1 MSNSVLVI
9 AEKPSVAR
17 DIAAVIGADENT
29 DGVLR
34 GNSYIVTSARGHLVR
49 LKEPQEY
56 DSRYDK
62 WDLSDLPIIP
72 EFEFV
77 PNENAADVLERLT
90 RLMNSVEVDEIICAT
105 DAGREGECIF
115 RYIYAYIGCT
125 KPVKRLWISSLTAE
139 SIRNGFANL
148 RPAADYDKMYMAGIT
163 RAKIDWLW
171 GMNLTRLYT
180 KHLGAIC
187 SIGRVQTAVVN
198 MIASRDN
205 EIEHF
210 TKKPYFKLK
219 LDNKAEWFDDSGDY
233 FTTYAEAESVRAK
246 CEGGT
251 CGVVSAKS
259 VRKKENRP
267 LLFSLT
273 SLQVESNDK
282 LGFSAATTL
291 IVMQSLYEKKLLTY
305 PRTESNYLTDDM
317 AAILADR
324 VKMLCVFDERADDI
338 LSEGLN
344 IDSRIIN
351 NDKVSDHHAII
362 PTENIA
368 SAVNAE
374 LSANERAILDMVITR
389 FLAALSAQ
397 YEYSETEYIFEIEG
411 KQDVCAVAPKA
422 AHGRAATEGNGR
434 EHFKLKTKQPINLG
448 WKKFYIDSEVNEPE
462 ITFSEG
468 DTFTARNIE
477 IAECKTQPP
486 KRFTESTLLKAMEN
500 IDRRIED
507 KELSEY
513 ASERGL
519 GTPATRAAIIE
530 RIIKVGYVERK
541 GKAEAAPSQLVSTDK
556 GKKIIALLPDE
567 VKSVEMT
574 AAMELQ
580 LAAIENGTISA
591 DEVVSEINEKIR
603 SIIALE
609 NGKKHI
615 SLAPPREPL
624 GKCPKCGGNVFKF
637 TKNGKTVF
645 YCENSPKTCFFR
657 IYEDDYF
664 FTSKGKK
671 LTESIMKTLL
681 TRGKAKISG
690 FKSEKTGKT
699 YDAMISFKDRTD
711 KNGDLRVGFA
721 MEFDNKP
728 KK

>member
-1 MSNSVLVI
+1 MNNSILVV

-17 DIAAVIGADENT
+17 DIAAVIGADKQS
-29 DGVLR
+29 DGILC
-34 GNSYIVTSARGHLVR
+34 GNGYIVTSARGHLVR

-56 DSRYDK
+56 DERYNK

-72 EFEFV
+72 DFEFLPIEDV
-77 PNENAADVLERLT
+77 ADVLERLT
-90 RLMNSVEVDEIICAT
+90 SLMNGKEVTEIICAT

-115 RYIYAYIGCT
+115 RYIYDCIGCT

-148 RPAADYDKMYMAGIT
+148 RPAADYDKMYAAGIT

-210 TKKPYFKLK
+210 TKKPYFKLR
-219 LDNKAEWFDDSGDY
+219 LENGAEYFDDSGDY
-233 FTTYAEAESVRAK
+233 FTTSTEAENVKAK
-246 CEGGT
+246 CENGT
-251 CGVVSAKS
+251 CKVISAKS
-259 VRKKENRP
+259 NRKKENRP

-273 SLQVESNDK
+273 SLQVEANEK
-282 LGFSAATTL
+282 LDLSAATTL

-305 PRTESNYLTDDM
+305 PRTDSNYLTDDM
-317 AAILADR
+317 GAILADR
-324 VKMLCVFDERADDI
+324 VKMLRVFDERSDEI
-338 LSEGLN
+338 LTTGLN

-368 SAVNAE
+368 SAANAE
-374 LSANERAILDMVITR
+374 LSKDEKAILEMVITR
-389 FLAALSAQ
+389 FLAALSPQ
-397 YEYSETEYIFEIEG
+397 YEYTEKEYVF
-411 KQDVCAVAPKA
+411 DV
-422 AHGRAATEGNGR
+422 NGER
-434 EHFKLKTKQPINLG
+434 FHCKSKSTVNLG
-448 WKKFYIDSEVNEPE
+448 WKKFYAETENSAPLSY
-462 ITFSEG
+462 SEG
-468 DTFTARNIE
+468 DEFPVGNIE
-477 IAECKTQPP
+477 IAECETAPP

-513 ASERGL
+513 VSERGL

-541 GKAEAAPSQLVSTDK
+541 GKQLISTDK
-556 GKKIIALLPDE
+556 GKKVISLLPDE
-567 VKSVEMT
+567 VKSIEMT

-591 DEVVSEINEKIR
+591 NEVVNGINAKIR

-609 NGKKHI
+609 NSRKHA
-615 SLAPPREPL
+615 SLTPPREPL
-624 GKCPKCGGNVFKF
+624 GKCPKCGDRSTAGGNVFKF
-637 TKNGKTVF
+637 TKDGKTVF

-671 LTESIMKTLL
+671 LTESIIKTLL
-681 TRGKAKISG
+681 TGGKAKISG
-690 FKSEKTGKT
+690 LKSEKTGKT
-699 YDAMISFKDRTD
+699 YDATISFKDRTD
-711 KNGDLRVGFA
+711 KNGEPRVGFA